1 MALFA
6 NNDCTKVLESL
17 NKVEQAFA
25 TYSSLPPRQMLPI
38 TCFRCGQVG
47 HYANRCRLR
56 GYNPNPPRSRFR
68 SPRPLMPPSSDLF

>member
-6 NNDCTKVLESL
+6 DNDYTKVLESL

-25 TYSSLPPRQMLPI
+25 THSSLPPRQMRPI

-47 HYANRCRLR
+47 HYANRCRQR
-56 GYNPNPPRSRFR
+56 AYNPTPPRSRFP
-68 SPRPLMPPSSDLF
+68 SPRPLMPPSSDHF